1 MQRPILDTV
10 SQLFSST
17 PLAIDKG
24 DLPEVLGYQD
34 RMSRRGVWHVRFP
47 DVIETASIS
56 NRLNAQPALSTSPAA
71 RNLGR
76 FSPCK
81 ALLSREQSL
90 SCRGLQWASAK
101 FRLRHGTGSAELVG
115 QRVRAAWKD

>member
-1 MQRPILDTV
+1 MQMPILDTV

-47 DVIETASIS
+47 DVIDTAPTTD
-56 NRLNAQPALSTSPAA
+56 RLNASPVLSKSRAP

-76 FSPCK
+76 LSPCK
-81 ALLSREQSL
+81 ALVSREQSL
-90 SCRGLQWASAK
+90 SCRGLEWASAK
-101 FRLRHGTGSAELVG
+101 FRLRHHTDSAELVG
-115 QRVRAAWKD
+115 QPVCAAWKD